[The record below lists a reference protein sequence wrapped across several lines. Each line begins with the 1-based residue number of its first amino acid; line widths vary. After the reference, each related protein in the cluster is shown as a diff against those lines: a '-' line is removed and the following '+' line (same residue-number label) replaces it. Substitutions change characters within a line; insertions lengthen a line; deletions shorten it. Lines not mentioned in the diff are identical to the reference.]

1 MVAITFESILKL
13 VENNEGSL
21 TAAAQDLLLDV
32 GGGMLRAEKFAVCGV
47 WTRRQKS
54 ELVSLLILEML
65 DDAEKAGKEYLEGS
79 IGKENTKVALHAISE
94 MKDIA
99 KNHLPSILD
108 PLEPSLA
115 SRLLGY
121 LSCCR
126 AATGAIPPAV
136 KKAVLSSV
144 PPAQAAAVAK
154 AEAFAAAA
162 QAEVQEQLEAVA
174 KQEQQRPPLPPS
186 PKA

>member
-13 VENNEGSL
+13 VEKNNGSL

-47 WTRRQKS
+47 SSRRQKA
-54 ELVSLLILEML
+54 EFVSLLILEML
-65 DDAEKAGKEYLEGS
+65 DGAEKAGKEYLEES

-144 PPAQAAAVAK
+144 PPAQAAAL
-154 AEAFAAAA
+154 AEAVEKVEAVVG
-162 QAEVQEQLEAVA
+162 EVQEQLEAAV

>member
-1 MVAITFESILKL
+1 MVAITFELILVI
-13 VENNEGSL
+13 VEKNEGSVMP
-21 TAAAQDLLLDV
+21 AVQDLLLDV
-32 GGGMLRAEKFAVCGV
+32 GGRMLRSEKSAA
-47 WTRRQKS
+47 WTRRQRS

-65 DDAEKAGKEYLEGS
+65 DDAEKAGKACLEES
-79 IGKENTKVALHAISE
+79 IGKENTKAALHAISE

-121 LSCCR
+121 FSCCR
-126 AATGAIPPAV
+126 TTSGVAPAE
-136 KKAVLSSV
+136 KKKGVLSSV
-144 PPAQAAAVAK
+144 PPAVAVA
-154 AEAFAAAA
+154 AEAVDSDPAASAA
-162 QAEVQEQLEAVA
+162 QAAETQ
-174 KQEQQRPPLPPS
+174 QQRPPLPPS